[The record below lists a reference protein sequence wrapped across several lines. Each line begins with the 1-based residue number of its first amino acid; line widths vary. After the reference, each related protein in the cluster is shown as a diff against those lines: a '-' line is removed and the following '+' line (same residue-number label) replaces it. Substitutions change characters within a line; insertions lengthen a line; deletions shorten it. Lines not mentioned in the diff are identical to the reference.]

1 MEEDVIKQGMENIS
15 PNKRTT
21 EFLNKYVDLPD
32 PRYAVMLTGTW
43 GCGKTFFIKSWK
55 EQLEKK
61 IDSDKTSTLTK
72 PVYVSLFGLSSIQEI
87 NDAITKEVYPILE
100 SRIYKLGKLA
110 LKAVS
115 SVTLQCDIT
124 KLGENDLTKK
134 ASMKIDLVS
143 LFKSGFSEDGKP
155 ENRIIIFDDF
165 ERCKV
170 SCVDLLGYINLFVEH
185 SNVRVIILCHEEE
198 IKSEE
203 KEDYARFKE
212 KLIGRTFRI
221 FPDISA
227 AIVDFCNQPGIVHLD
242 DNQKYTVRE
251 AFETAGYYNLRPLW
265 QALQDFSSLKLDY
278 DPAVCRHQEL
288 YNRFL
293 IQFVVAYCEYFSNK
307 KVRDLATVDPVML
320 NLLDNNPYDRATN
333 EEKKVLNNKYNNLS
347 LQRSNYLFDGK
358 MQFILQ
364 SIVDGSDISGFLNYE
379 LNPVGDL
386 DSMQFKLLD
395 YPYLENDELESLY
408 SRALGYIIDENT
420 NILTCFSIVGVFA
433 MLEIDDVCRT
443 SETTI
448 SICQENCLKRVS
460 KTNDVAL
467 LMSYLSRIEKHE
479 PIISYNKTR
488 RCHRKWF
495 VDFRHSIM
503 ESIRDRIKEL
513 CREKAQDLLN
523 INNNNF
529 DETKKKVFYVNDSG
543 GASTMIKTPIFQ
555 NVNPEI
561 FSKVLCSLSNKNK
574 NAFGQLL
581 SERYGIILDAE
592 YSEEINNLKEISNKI
607 RRFAIVRSDSARN
620 SLQQLSEKFKEAAE
634 KIESI
639 VKIKEEIE
647 SIVNQ
652 FE

>member
-1 MEEDVIKQGMENIS
+1 MIKQGMENIS
-15 PNKRTT
+15 PNKRIA
-21 EFLNKYVDLPD
+21 EFLNKYVELPD

-87 NDAITKEVYPILE
+87 NDAITKEVYPILK
-100 SRIYKLGKLA
+100 SRIYKLGKFA

-124 KLGENDLTKK
+124 KVGENDLTEK
-134 ASMKIDLVS
+134 ASMKLDLVS
-143 LFKSGFSEDGKP
+143 LFKSGVSENGKP

-198 IKSEE
+198 IKREE
-203 KEDYARFKE
+203 KEDYAKFKE

-227 AIVDFCNQPGIVHLD
+227 AIADFCNQPGIVHLD
-242 DNQKYTVRE
+242 DNQIYTVRE
-251 AFETAGYYNLRPLW
+251 AFETAGYHNLRPLW

-278 DPAVCRHQEL
+278 NPTVLRHQEL

-307 KVRDLATVDPVML
+307 IVRDLATDDPVML
-320 NLLDNNPYDRATN
+320 NLLDNNPHDGAIN
-333 EEKKVLNNKYNNLS
+333 EEKKVLNDKYNNLS
-347 LQRSNYLFDGK
+347 LKRSNYLFDGK

-364 SIVDGSDISGFLNYE
+364 SIVDGSDISEFLNYE
-379 LNPVGDL
+379 LNLVSDL
-386 DSMQFKLLD
+386 DTMLQKLSE
-395 YPYLENDELESLY
+395 YTSLENDKLESLY
-408 SRALGYIIDENT
+408 STALGCIVDEDT
-420 NILTCFSIVGVFA
+420 NILTCFYIVGVFA
-433 MLEIDDVCRT
+433 MLEIDGVRRT
-443 SETTI
+443 NKKTI
-448 SICQENCLKRVS
+448 STCQKNCLKSVS

-467 LMSYLSRIEKHE
+467 LINYLSRIEKYE
-479 PIISYNKTR
+479 PITSYNGTR

-513 CREKAQDLLN
+513 CRDKAQELLN
-523 INNNNF
+523 INNDNF
-529 DETKKKVFYVNDSG
+529 DETIKRVFYVNDSE
-543 GASTMIKTPIFQ
+543 GASTMIKMPIFQ
-555 NVNPEI
+555 NVDPEI
-561 FSKVLCSLSNKNK
+561 FSKALCSLNNKNK

-581 SERYGIILDAE
+581 TKRYRVVDIE
-592 YSEEINNLKEISNKI
+592 YSEEINNLKEISKKL
-607 RRFAIVRSDSARN
+607 RTFAVVRSDEVKK
-620 SLQQLSEKFKEAAE
+620 SLQQLSDKFKIAA
-634 KIESI
+634 
-639 VKIKEEIE
+639 EEIE
-647 SIVNQ
+647 SIVKVMAELESIVIQ
-652 FE
+652 LE

>member
-1 MEEDVIKQGMENIS
+1 MIKQGMENIS
-15 PNKRTT
+15 PNKRIA
-21 EFLNKYVDLPD
+21 EFLNKYVELPD

-87 NDAITKEVYPILE
+87 NDAITKEVYPILK
-100 SRIYKLGKLA
+100 SRIYKLGKFA

-124 KLGENDLTKK
+124 KVGENDLTEK
-134 ASMKIDLVS
+134 ASMKLDLVS
-143 LFKSGFSEDGKP
+143 LFKSGVSENGKP

-198 IKSEE
+198 IKVEE
-203 KEDYARFKE
+203 KVDYARFKE
-212 KLIGRTFRI
+212 KLIGRTFKI
-221 FPDISA
+221 SPDISA
-227 AIVDFCNQPGIVHLD
+227 AIADFCNQPGIVLLD
-242 DNQKYTVRE
+242 DNQRYRVRE
-251 AFETAGYYNLRPLW
+251 AFETAGYHNLRPLW
-265 QALQDFSSLKLDY
+265 QALQDFTSLKLDY
-278 DPAVCRHQEL
+278 EPTDCRHKEL
-288 YNRFL
+288 YDRLL

-307 KVRDLATVDPVML
+307 IVRDLATVDPVML

-333 EEKKVLNNKYNNLS
+333 EEKKVLNEKYNNLS
-347 LQRSNYLFDGK
+347 LKRSNNLFDGK

-395 YPYLENDELESLY
+395 YPYIENDEFESLY
-408 SRALGYIIDENT
+408 STALGYIIDEKT
-420 NILTCFSIVGVFA
+420 NILTCFYIVGVFA
-433 MLEIDDVCRT
+433 MLEIDGVRRT
-443 SETTI
+443 NKKTI
-448 SICQENCLKRVS
+448 STCQKNCLKNVS

-467 LMSYLSRIEKHE
+467 LINYLSRIEKYE
-479 PIISYNKTR
+479 PITSYNGTR

-495 VDFRHSIM
+495 VDFRLSII
-503 ESIRDRIKEL
+503 ESIKDRIKEL
-513 CREKAQDLLN
+513 CRDRAQELLN
-523 INNNNF
+523 LHDDNF
-529 DETKKKVFYVNDSG
+529 DETIKRVFYVSDSG
-543 GASTMIKTPIFQ
+543 DASTMIKTPIFQ
-555 NVNPEI
+555 NVDPEK
-561 FSKVLCSLSNKNK
+561 FSTTLCSLSNKNK

-581 SERYGIILDAE
+581 TKRYRVVDVE
-592 YSEEINNLKEISNKI
+592 YSEEINNLNEISKKL
-607 RRFAIVRSDSARN
+607 RTFAVVRGDRERK
-620 SLQQLSEKFKEAAE
+620 SLQQLSDKFNTAAE

-639 VKIKEEIE
+639 VKIKAELE

-652 FE
+652 LE